1 MKKIFKFIRNAFRV
15 QYRLTVFYTG
25 DSEPRHTYGIDGRL
39 LRRMARN
46 TEQISDYWTLYK
58 RGPLG
63 LPEREIDC
71 YMKGD
76 VQ

>member
-1 MKKIFKFIRNAFRV
+1 MEKLISLLRKPFRV

-25 DSEPRHTYGIDGRL
+25 DSEPRHTYGCDGRL

-63 LPEREIDC
+63 LPEREVDC
-71 YMKGD
+71 YTKGD
-76 VQ
+76 RP